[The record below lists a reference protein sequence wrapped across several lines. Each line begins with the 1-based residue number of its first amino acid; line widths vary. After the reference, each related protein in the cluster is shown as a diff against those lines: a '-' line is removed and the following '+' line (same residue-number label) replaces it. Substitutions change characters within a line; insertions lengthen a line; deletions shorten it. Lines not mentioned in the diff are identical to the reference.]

1 MTHAT
6 SKSQAG
12 REATMDATN
21 NHLKQLLFTIDKT
34 LGQKMDEIVALK
46 ATLNQVSAERDYLK
60 WQYEIAQGAIRSLMK
75 TVDAFKQNKT

>member
-1 MTHAT
+1 
-6 SKSQAG
+6 
-12 REATMDATN
+12 MDATN

-34 LGQKMDEIVALK
+34 LGQKMDEIVVLK
-46 ATLNQVSAERDYLK
+46 AALNQVSAERDYLK